1 MLTMYIILPAIIVIL
16 LILIYFYFIYAPAP
30 IKMESSGT
38 LTSSALTR
46 DGHQRSYVSYV
57 PKQVKK
63 NPELIVALHGTGM
76 NATKMRQW
84 TGYNLETMADQ
95 YGFIVIYPDGYKG
108 NWNDCRKNSLYPA
121 SKAHIDDV
129 GFIETM
135 VSSAA
140 STYAID
146 TKKVF
151 VFGFSNGG
159 NMAFRLAI
167 EKPQLIAAV
176 CAIGSNLPTV
186 ETLNC
191 KSEGTTSRV
200 MLVSGTGDPI
210 NPYSGGKVSLFG
222 LKQIGTCMSAVATAE
237 YFLSTNNVKNTPE
250 VINLENTN
258 TKRAF
263 PVEVQSWR
271 SAGKAFVKLYS
282 IKAGGHV
289 IPQPYY
295 RFPRLMGKTA
305 ANFDATVKAV
315 EFFQIMDSA
324 HLINQNARL

>member
-1 MLTMYIILPAIIVIL
+1 MYIVLPAIIAIL
-16 LILIYFYFIYAPAP
+16 IILIYFYFVYAPVP
-30 IKMESSGT
+30 IKLESSGT

-46 DGHQRSYVSYV
+46 DGHQRSYFSYV
-57 PKQVKK
+57 PKHLKK
-63 NPELIVALHGTGM
+63 NPELIIALHGAGM

-84 TGYNLETMADQ
+84 TGYNLETLADQ

-108 NWNDCRKNSLYPA
+108 NWNDCRKNSPYPA

-129 GFIETM
+129 GFVETL

-140 STYAID
+140 SAHAID

-176 CAIGSNLPTV
+176 CAIGANLPTV
-186 ETLNC
+186 DALTCEPV
-191 KSEGTTSRV
+191 GTTSRV

-210 NPYSGGKVSLFG
+210 SPYYGGKVSLFG
-222 LKQIGTCMSAVATAE
+222 LKQIGNCISAVDTAE
-237 YFLSTNNVKNTPE
+237 YFLSANNMKNTPE
-250 VINLENTN
+250 VISLETTN
-258 TKRAF
+258 KKGALS
-263 PVEVQSWR
+263 VEVQSWR
-271 SAGKAFVKLYS
+271 SAGRAFVELYS
-282 IKAGGHV
+282 IEAGDHV
-289 IPQPYY
+289 IPQLYY

-315 EFFQIMDSA
+315 EFFQITDSA
-324 HLINQNARL
+324 HW